1 MIAKAKETVWGP
13 ISEWLNRTTKVKYV
27 LPAYLILALGFAFS
41 WARLNDLNA
50 ERIQDQQIDEIQ
62 TEYHQCLTRVDTRD
76 SIRAIL
82 LAITAQFP
90 DSESV
95 EVIVTLI
102 QTEYPPLDAATTCG
116 PILLP
121 EDTVPET

>member
-1 MIAKAKETVWGP
+1 MIAKAKETIWGP
-13 ISEWLNRTTKVKYV
+13 VSEWLNRTTKVKYV

-50 ERIQDQQIDEIQ
+50 ERLQDQQISVIQ

-76 SIRAIL
+76 SIRTIL

-95 EVIVTLI
+95 DVIVTLI
-102 QTEYPPLDAATTCG
+102 QTEYPPLDADTTCG
-116 PILLP
+116 PILNP
-121 EDTVPET
+121 EEPVVES